1 MRVLSIHL
9 ACMHIHLIKCALY
22 GSYFL
27 HAVSYCLDLCN
38 LFQVFRNWAENAMIT
53 AVDEARTFAMASPE
67 VKSKLAGLCIK
78 WLSQTCVTLEG
89 DPNPTAT
96 LTKMWSMMRL
106 VCRCATDTDDCL
118 KVVADDTGAH
128 W

>member
-1 MRVLSIHL
+1 
-9 ACMHIHLIKCALY
+9 
-22 GSYFL
+22 
-27 HAVSYCLDLCN
+27 
-38 LFQVFRNWAENAMIT
+38 MIT
-53 AVDEARTFAMASPE
+53 AVDEAKSFIETSPE

-78 WLSQTCVTLEG
+78 WLSQTCVNFER

-118 KVVADDTGAH
+118 KVVKQMTQELIGE
-128 W
+128 